1 MQGPAFWCRTRMCC
15 ILFASRG
22 MSIHMSWYCYECAS
36 KSDVEENKLLN
47 KVIFVFFAQKSILI
61 PWENY
66 AWTTDVAWTIL
77 MMSLLPFWA
86 LNVSVTLLSIQGQKA
101 LGFHKKYLNLCYKDE
116 WRYYGSGLKLNSWS
130 ATVRQSSN
138 QLQTTPAWKFLVIL
152 KTLISWIRCV
162 WLGLEL
168 KCAELTN
175 G

>member
-1 MQGPAFWCRTRMCC
+1 MRVIQLMQGPAFWCRTRMCC

-101 LGFHKKYLNLCYKDE
+101 LGFHKKYLNLCYKE
-116 WRYYGSGLKLNSWS
+116 TEFLERHSS
-130 ATVRQSSN
+130 AEFSSN
-138 QLQTTPAWKFLVIL
+138 QLQTTPAWKFLVML
-152 KTLISWIRCV
+152 NTLISWIRCV